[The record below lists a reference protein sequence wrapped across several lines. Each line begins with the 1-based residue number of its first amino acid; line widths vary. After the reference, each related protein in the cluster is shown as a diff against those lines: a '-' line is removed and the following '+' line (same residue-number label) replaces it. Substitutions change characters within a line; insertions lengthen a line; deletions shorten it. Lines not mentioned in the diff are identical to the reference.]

1 MVNNTHIRHFKHIVL
16 VLIILFSTSCASN
29 NIQRGQRQIREN
41 LEINNAYKAMESVEI
56 SREKGWYSQKDAV
69 LYNLELGTTSHFSEL
84 HKKSMAAFESAK
96 DGIDKLVTRSASRAV
111 ASVIGNDNQLDYD
124 GSDIEHLYI
133 NTINALNYL
142 STNDLNGAL
151 VETKQMSFKLE
162 QLTRKFGEAVDQE
175 WLKEQNESI
184 NWDSPSIKE
193 RLGSKRARIRNSA
206 WARYLSTIIYAKNG
220 LRDDARI
227 ESDLLKG
234 ALGIQQDLAWGD
246 LPFEEDINNLI
257 DPNSYNVLVV
267 AFTGASPIKSEAAYR
282 DLIPIQR
289 NGRIENIYI
298 KYALPVI
305 NFVPTTAAYV
315 DMVTVIDNVE
325 LKYRLPLIEHL
336 DEMQMAFFDEKT
348 AIIYVRAI
356 ARGTAKIIGT
366 EALKSAVREKDDDDK
381 KDETEQLAAE
391 AIAGIFSFLIKEATE
406 NADLRSW
413 QSLPAK
419 VHATT
424 LLLPPGEHQVYFQF
438 FDVNEQRIFTQ
449 KKTMVIPQADISK
462 QLIFEDAL
470 FWN

>member
-1 MVNNTHIRHFKHIVL
+1 MVNNTNSRHLKHLILLIV
-16 VLIILFSTSCASN
+16 ILFSTSCASS
-29 NIQRGQRQIREN
+29 NIQRGQRQVREN
-41 LEINNAYKAMESVEI
+41 LVINNAKKAMESIEV
-56 SREKGWYSQKDAV
+56 SKEKGWYSEKDAV
-69 LYNLELGTTSHFSEL
+69 LYNLELGTTSYFADL
-84 HKKSMAAFESAK
+84 HEKSKTAFESAK
-96 DGIDKLVTRSASRAV
+96 TRIDKLVTRSASRAV
-111 ASVIGNDNQLDYD
+111 ASIIGNDNQLDYD

-175 WLKEQNESI
+175 WLSQQNESI
-184 NWDSPSIKE
+184 NWDSPAIKE
-193 RLGSKRARIRNSA
+193 RLGSKRAKIRNSA
-206 WARYLSTIIYAKNG
+206 WARYLSSIIYAKNG

-246 LPFEEDINNLI
+246 LPFEQDVSNLV

-267 AFTGASPIKSEAAYR
+267 AFTGASPIKTEVAYR

-289 NGRIENIYI
+289 NGKIENIYI
-298 KYALPVI
+298 KYAMPVF
-305 NFVPTTAAYV
+305 NFVPTAAAYV
-315 DMVTVIDNVE
+315 DLVTVIDKVE
-325 LKYRLPLIEHL
+325 FRYRLPLIEHL
-336 DEMQMAFFDEKT
+336 DEMQMAYFKEKT
-348 AIIYVRAI
+348 AIIYARAI

-366 EALKSAVREKDDDDK
+366 EALKSAVRENDEDK
-381 KDETEQLAAE
+381 KDESEQLAAE

-438 FDVNEQRIFTQ
+438 FDVNEQLIFTQ
-449 KKTMVIPQADISK
+449 KKNMIVPQGDTSK